1 MYAGEG
7 VDLNQSTLTDQDGCS
22 SALLV
27 PLADAIGRMFRR
39 GVAISANDTPVKMQ
53 APGSAK
59 TRTARVWNYVRDE
72 RP

>member
-27 PLADAIGRMFRR
+27 PLADAIGRMFR
-39 GVAISANDTPVKMQ
+39 
-53 APGSAK
+53 
-59 TRTARVWNYVRDE
+59 
-72 RP
+72 